1 MTLIVRSCLDLGLY
15 SSTLPTTGN
24 IWLQT
29 LGYHLNQIFVNLNGG
44 ACVGNQVLTVPVLI
58 SELLVWP
65 FTFIFRIWPPP
76 RTQTLKGRA
85 CFALAHLSPKSKSP
99 LYASL
104 LGLGST

>member
-1 MTLIVRSCLDLGLY
+1 MTLIARSCLDLGLY

-29 LGYHLNQIFVNLNGG
+29 LGYHLNQIFVNLNGD

-65 FTFIFRIWPPP
+65 FTLIFRIWPPP
-76 RTQTLKGRA
+76 RTQTLDGRA
-85 CFALAHLSPKSKSP
+85 CFVLAHLPPKSKSP
-99 LYASL
+99 HYAL
-104 LGLGST
+104 FLVLFST